1 MFCELTVPK
10 CYAKFAAKDK
20 SQSTS
25 LQHETSLKKRVR
37 IRYLSVN
44 FNKLLRKI
52 YTECLGATAVISF
65 IFILFWL
72 ESEESQEMGGSNSL
86 SDSEDSDQSVHKTPL
101 NSIRC
106 RGQMC
111 VCMEE

>member
-1 MFCELTVPK
+1 MFYELAVPK

-25 LQHETSLKKRVR
+25 LQHATSLKMRLR

-44 FNKLLRKI
+44 FSKLLRKI

-72 ESEESQEMGGSNSL
+72 ESEELQEMEGSSSV

-101 NSIRC
+101 NS
-106 RGQMC
+106 M
-111 VCMEE
+111 